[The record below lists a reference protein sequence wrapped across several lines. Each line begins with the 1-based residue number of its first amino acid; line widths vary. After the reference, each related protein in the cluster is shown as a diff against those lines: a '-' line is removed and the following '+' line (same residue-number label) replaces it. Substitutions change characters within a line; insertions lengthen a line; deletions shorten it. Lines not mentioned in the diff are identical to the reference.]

1 MMCTYIRSVF
11 HGSVEEGLSS
21 AMKPSG
27 WVFQGSA
34 ARALHRAL
42 ALLRFQ
48 RRLRALGLGA
58 LRLPRGH
65 LRSDRDSEGREARFI
80 EKRFIEGGVCQGVFT
95 RGRLIS
101 THLALAGFACGA
113 ATCGSTATRVVW
125 NDERGRPTVR

>member
-42 ALLRFQ
+42 ALLHLQ
-48 RRLRALGLGA
+48 RCLRALGLGA
-58 LRLPRGH
+58 LCLPRGH
-65 LRSDRDSEGREARFI
+65 LRSDRDSEGREGTLVSEVYLMGRF
-80 EKRFIEGGVCQGVFT
+80 
-95 RGRLIS
+95 
-101 THLALAGFACGA
+101 
-113 ATCGSTATRVVW
+113 
-125 NDERGRPTVR
+125 